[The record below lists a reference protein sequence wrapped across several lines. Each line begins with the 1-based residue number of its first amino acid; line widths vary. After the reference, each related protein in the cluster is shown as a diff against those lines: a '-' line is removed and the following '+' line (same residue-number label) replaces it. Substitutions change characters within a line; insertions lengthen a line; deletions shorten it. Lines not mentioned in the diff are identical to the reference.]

1 MIKTAAPQ
9 LTPSPTRETKTP
21 DQMVGTDRSHSSVF
35 IGMAL
40 DMSWRLAIAV
50 LVPIIGGFKLD
61 EKLKTTPLL
70 TIVGFLLAMG
80 GMALV
85 MWQTLQAAN
94 KIPAPKAQT
103 KEKRS

>member
-1 MIKTAAPQ
+1 MSKTSSKVESTT
-9 LTPSPTRETKTP
+9 TPSR
-21 DQMVGTDRSHSSVF
+21 VF
-35 IGMAL
+35 VSMAL

-61 EKLKTTPLL
+61 EALDTTPLL

-80 GMALV
+80 GMALI

-94 KIPAPKAQT
+94 RMPIDKKAG
-103 KEKRS
+103 KS

>member
-1 MIKTAAPQ
+1 MVKSSPRVEKTTSQ
-9 LTPSPTRETKTP
+9 N
-21 DQMVGTDRSHSSVF
+21 SVF
-35 IGMAL
+35 ISMAL

-61 EKLKTTPLL
+61 EALKTTPLL

-85 MWQTLQAAN
+85 MWQTLQTANQIEIPKKAA
-94 KIPAPKAQT
+94 KK
-103 KEKRS
+103 

>member
-1 MIKTAAPQ
+1 MKHTTTA
-9 LTPSPTRETKTP
+9 SR
-21 DQMVGTDRSHSSVF
+21 VF
-35 IGMAL
+35 VSMAL

-61 EKLKTTPLL
+61 EALDTTPLL

-85 MWQTLQAAN
+85 MWQTLQIAN
-94 KIPAPKAQT
+94 RIPIDKKAG
-103 KEKRS
+103 KP